1 VFNAENRQDARERVG
16 HVLERLAGAAP
27 KVCEL
32 LEAASEDLI
41 VFYQLAL
48 SPDPPM
54 GRVGDR
60 ICALSGR

>member
-48 SPDPPM
+48 
-54 GRVGDR
+54 R
-60 ICALSGR
+60 ALDQAALHEPVEADQ